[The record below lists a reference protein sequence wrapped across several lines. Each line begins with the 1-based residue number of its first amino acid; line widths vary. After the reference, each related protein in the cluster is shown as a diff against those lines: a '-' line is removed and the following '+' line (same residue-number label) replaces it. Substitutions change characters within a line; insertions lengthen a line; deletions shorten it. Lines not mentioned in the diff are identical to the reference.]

1 MSTEV
6 NNPEFEYIH
15 SCYAI
20 NNKSHEGDAVFV
32 KRNRFVKNADG
43 TDGCTPEY
51 VFHENVK
58 RDFWITKKAHQKH
71 QYKLETEY
79 LQNLT
84 NYKTTQRDLIR
95 QVQYKLSKPYT
106 PQMRLAECFRSP
118 FVYGCDIDINSVV
131 KLQYEK
137 KFKRSTRSRLTVA
150 VQDTEFDMNG
160 NLGMIIFSM
169 SFKDKAYQVVLNK
182 WVNPGDTAEEYRK
195 FIEDELPEIKDR
207 KIKLELDFVNN
218 MVDGIKKMYEKAN
231 EWMPDV
237 IGFWNINYDMTVIL
251 DILRD
256 ANVDPKDIFS
266 HSSVPPEFKH
276 FEFKRGPLVKRKD
289 DGTSRP
295 LAVSEQWHTVYST
308 SPFYFIDPASLF
320 RGLRKMKAEPSY
332 SLDYLTT
339 KYLGQGKYHV
349 EHELL
354 KGIPTGT
361 GRWHMVMQKH
371 FKKEYCAYGLI
382 DCIRV
387 EEFDEKFKDI
397 STKLPLLL
405 GNSQIKDF
413 NSNPRKLCDA
423 LHTFCLE
430 NDQVMSTT
438 SDRMK
443 EEIDKMVIG
452 KELWINI
459 LEATHLEDIGIQLV
473 KDDKTF
479 LKSRTTIHN
488 YDLDLISA
496 YPKIGILLGLCRR
509 NTVFEI
515 CKIQGIDS
523 FQHRY
528 VCVNLTGGYANAI
541 TTCRDLYKLKTLQ
554 DLHKDFAAAHKL
566 PAKMYQEITVN

>member
-79 LQNLT
+79 LQNLI

-95 QVQYKLSKPYT
+95 QVQYKLGKPYT

-566 PAKMYQEITVN
+566 PAKMYQEITVS

>member
-58 RDFWITKKAHQKH
+58 RDFWITKKTHQKH

-79 LQNLT
+79 LQNLI

>member
-1 MSTEV
+1 MSTDV

-79 LQNLT
+79 LQNLI

-237 IGFWNINYDMTVIL
+237 IGFWNINYDMSVIL